1 LMGLRD
7 RLGHLESPLLAK
19 QALRAF
25 RVQLEI
31 RDHLVGVRQALREP
45 PGLRGRLGLQ
55 VLQVQQGQVEPLVI
69 LALPGSRGR
78 QVPAD
83 LLGAMVQRGLREN
96 KGRQAL
102 LVWLVRQVRQE
113 RQARQ
118 VNWEKLGQQE
128 QERQV
133 QLELQAR
140 PGHKAM
146 KELQV
151 RLDLLEYKEPQ
162 VKRVLRELR
171 VQPDQ
176 RGLRATLVTM
186 ALRDR
191 REIKALREQL
201 AQQA

>member
-1 LMGLRD
+1 MMVLRD
-7 RLGHLESPLLAK
+7 RPGHLESPLLAK

-31 RDHLVGVRQALREP
+31 RDHLVRVRQALLEP

-69 LALPGSRGR
+69 QALPGARGR
-78 QVPAD
+78 QVPAV
-83 LLGAMVQRGLREN
+83 LLGVLAKRGLREN
-96 KGRQAL
+96 KDRQAL
-102 LVWLVRQVRQE
+102 LVWLVRQE

-118 VNWEKLGQQE
+118 VNWGKPGQQE

-140 PGHKAM
+140 PGHKVM

-162 VKRVLRELR
+162 VKLVLRELR

-176 RGLRATLVTM
+176 RDLRATLATM

-201 AQQA
+201 ARQA